1 MEGVSCKNVS
11 SCGKS
16 GLKTSP
22 QVEVEQMSSIH
33 QYYDENDLVVMSGL
47 MTATKHSKTGE
58 WKKTFGFRKGWEK
71 TIKHDYNQRVNGFA
85 LLTGKTNG
93 ITAIDIDDPTLDH
106 NVHLM
111 ELMENCTMIAKT
123 KKGFHYIFKYNPT
136 IKGVSCDDLALD
148 TRNDNNCVFC
158 EPTRCVADDGA
169 VVATYKWI
177 KKPSSMED
185 LVEIPSEVLDY
196 LGSLSQKY
204 FISVAKPKEEE
215 DVNQQEDMEDN
226 TSTHTISSNPIVVE
240 DADKQVLIKVA
251 ECITNNTDYSDWLNN
266 GIICYNEGLPL
277 DVWEQ
282 MSINSYPRYKKGSK
296 RDCAE
301 KWKTFSTQREKKL
314 TQATWWKWL
323 KTNNPIKYHELKEDR
338 NDLLDKIKLIN
349 HNDIAKLFWNIH
361 PTAYAYNVATGWFV
375 LNKKNIWDVC
385 DEKQPEKLKNHI
397 ADTFQD
403 LLTEALEA
411 VLNKY
416 ARICKGLIGKQEEL
430 EKKEKEKK
438 EIVKLINK
446 AYVMCGS
453 SEFCNGVIQFLREKY
468 NVEKLEDIMGTNA
481 YLFAF
486 DDGTCFDLNTLTER
500 PIVPTDYICLTTGYA
515 MPKKSHPQVRNK
527 INDFIY
533 GLFEDADVQSYLLKV
548 LSTCLFGG
556 NRFEEFYVFTGTG
569 GNGKGVISELLHN
582 VFGGYFYSVSV
593 NLFTKAIDKTDQ
605 PVPAL
610 VEARN
615 KRVMMTAESEADD
628 ELRQML
634 LKKMVGG
641 DIIEA
646 RTLHSKHIY
655 RYKASYKPIFQMNAI
670 PKLKNL
676 DEAMKRR
683 MRIINFPFQFRPVVL
698 TEKDRMADPDV
709 KEIFC
714 KSEEW
719 RNEFILMLWETYKT
733 IAKDKSLPSPTAVKE
748 ATDQYFDDN
757 NPIKFWLEANFKMTA
772 DKKDRINS
780 SELLRMYCE
789 DTKTEKINKQQFAQG
804 LAFNN
809 IPTIKSSGY
818 MFYTGLVRKTDE
830 ERGIVS
836 PFAERD

>member
-1 MEGVSCKNVS
+1 MSALVCKNVAPSGKNDLKES
-11 SCGKS
+11 SVIR
-16 GLKTSP
+16 
-22 QVEVEQMSSIH
+22 VEGMASTVH
-33 QYYDENDLVVMSGL
+33 QYYDALDWVVMSGV
-47 MTATKHSKTGE
+47 MDCHKNKDGE
-58 WKKTFGFRKGWEK
+58 WKKDFVFRKGWDK
-71 TIKHDYNQRVNGFA
+71 TIKHDYNKKVNGYA

-93 ITAIDIDDPTLDH
+93 ITAIDIDDISREH
-106 NVHLM
+106 NQQLM
-111 ELMENCTMIAKT
+111 ELMDECTMVAKT
-123 KKGFHYIFKYNPT
+123 KKGFHYVFKYNPI
-136 IKGVSCDDLALD
+136 IKGVAVDSLALD
-148 TRNDNNCVFC
+148 TRNDGNCIFC
-158 EPTRCVADDGA
+158 EPTYCEGSEG
-169 VVATYKWI
+169 VVANYKWV
-177 KKPSSMED
+177 KKVASIDE
-185 LVEIPSEVLDY
+185 LIEIPKSVIDL
-196 LGSLSQKY
+196 LRSLSHKY
-204 FISVAKPKEEE
+204 FLDASPVVKVKKQEEE
-215 DVNQQEDMEDN
+215 DTMELDDGG
-226 TSTHTISSNPIVVE
+226 STQTVSSNPTEIN
-240 DADKQVLIKVA
+240 DAEKDILMKLA
-251 ECITNNTDYSDWLNN
+251 DCIANNEDYSDWLNN

-277 DVWEQ
+277 EVWEK
-282 MSINSYPRYKKGSK
+282 MSKKGKGYEIGACASK
-296 RDCAE
+296 
-301 KWKTFSTQREKKL
+301 WNTFSTHREKKL

-323 KTNNPIKYHELKEDR
+323 KTNDPVKYNELKEDR
-338 NDLLDKIKLIN
+338 NDLLEKIKLIN

-361 PTAYAYNVATGWFV
+361 PNAYAYNVATGWFV
-375 LNKKNIWDVC
+375 LNKRNIWDTC

-411 VLNKY
+411 VLIKY
-416 ARICKGLIGKQEEL
+416 AKICKGLIGKQDEL

-468 NVEKLEDIMGTNA
+468 NVEKLEDIMGTNP

-486 DDGTCFDLNTLTER
+486 ENGTCFDLKELKSR

-515 MPKKSHPQVRNK
+515 MPVKSNATARKQ

-556 NRFEEFYVFTGTG
+556 NRFEEFYVFTGSG
-569 GNGKGVISELLHN
+569 GNGKGVISELLHS
-582 VFGGYFYSVSV
+582 VFGGYYYSVSV
-593 NLFTKAIDKTDQ
+593 NLFTKPIDKTDQ

-615 KRVMMTAESEADD
+615 KRIMMTAESEADD

-646 RTLHSKHIY
+646 RTLHSKHIF

-683 MRIINFPFQFRPVVL
+683 MRIINFPFQFRPVLVGD
-698 TEKDRMADPDV
+698 KDRLADPDV

-714 KSEEW
+714 KSDEW
-719 RNEFILMLWETYKT
+719 RNEFLLMLWETYQT
-733 IAKDKSLPSPTAVKE
+733 IANDKSLPSPQAVRE
-748 ATDQYFDDN
+748 ATEDYFDAN
-757 NPIKFWLEANFKMTA
+757 NPIKFWLEEYFVITKNN
-772 DKKDRINS
+772 KDRIQATD
-780 SELLRMYCE
+780 LLRMYGE
-789 DTKTEKINKQQFAQG
+789 DTSSEKINKQHFSQG
-804 LAFNN
+804 MNFNG
-809 IPTIKSSGY
+809 IEKKKI
-818 MFYTGLVRKTDE
+818 TGREHYCGIRRKTQE
-830 ERGIVS
+830 ERGGGFS
-836 PFAERD
+836 SE